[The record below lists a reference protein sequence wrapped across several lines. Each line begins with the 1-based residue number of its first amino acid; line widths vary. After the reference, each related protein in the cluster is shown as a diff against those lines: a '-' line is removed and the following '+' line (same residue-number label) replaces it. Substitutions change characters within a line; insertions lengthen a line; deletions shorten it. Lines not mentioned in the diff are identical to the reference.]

1 MTIRISTLE
10 QFFGIRDRQH
20 LAVFCLS
27 RQAAIGQKLPFVM
40 GSYPATSGVQII
52 H

>member
-1 MTIRISTLE
+1 MQKMMDSSFAQGPL
-10 QFFGIRDRQH
+10 